1 MRAYMVAGRATK
13 LAVPQEK
20 ALPACR
26 LGRTLSLMV
35 PLKEALEGAPE
46 PGTRAAR
53 DMIQAQDVPT
63 VRPPPCLHAATSCDL
78 FCGTAKK
85 ALERL
90 PFSVKM

>member
-35 PLKEALEGAPE
+35 PLKEDKKGP
-46 PGTRAAR
+46 
-53 DMIQAQDVPT
+53 
-63 VRPPPCLHAATSCDL
+63 
-78 FCGTAKK
+78 K
-85 ALERL
+85 ALIRRVVHMRAVAKER
-90 PFSVKM
+90 K